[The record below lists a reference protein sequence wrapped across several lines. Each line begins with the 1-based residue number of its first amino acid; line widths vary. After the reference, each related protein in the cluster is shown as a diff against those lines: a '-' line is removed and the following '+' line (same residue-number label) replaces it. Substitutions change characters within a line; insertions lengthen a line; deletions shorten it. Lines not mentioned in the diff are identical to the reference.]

1 MSTIYAHVKGRSGA
15 LAALTLAC
23 ALTIV
28 LAGIAVTS
36 LLHAAEGDTKTRLD
50 QLAAFRAEVA
60 LRPSLDTNLKQ
71 ALAHAASAPG
81 LVRASSTALAQA
93 QLESDIKSI
102 AAANGA
108 DVRSTNILPS
118 EKIKDFEIVS
128 IQYDM
133 SVPMSRL
140 RDLTYMIE
148 TQTPYLFVDHV
159 AIVAA
164 QNWQP
169 GDTGAHDPE
178 LDLRWTIRGYR
189 WMGNR

>member
-1 MSTIYAHVKGRSGA
+1 MSGIYAHVKGRHGA
-15 LAALTLAC
+15 LSALTLAC

-28 LAGIAVTS
+28 LAGIVVTS

-50 QLAAFRAEVA
+50 QLAAYRAEIA
-60 LRPSLDTNLKQ
+60 LRPSVDTTLKQ

-81 LVRASSTALAQA
+81 LVQASSTALAQA

-108 DVRSTNILPS
+108 DIRSTSILPS
-118 EKIKDFEIVS
+118 EKIRDFEIVS
-128 IQYDM
+128 VQYDM

-140 RDLTYMIE
+140 RDLTYSIE
-148 TQTPYLFVDHV
+148 TGTPYLFVDHV
-159 AIVAA
+159 VIVAA
-164 QNWQP
+164 QTWQP

-178 LDLRWTIRGYR
+178 LDLRWTVRGYR
-189 WMGNR
+189 WMGGR